1 MQPQQSTAP
10 DLQNAVERT
19 RAIHIIASSLFRE
32 LISHGYSPSHV
43 IDLTSEL
50 LELLT
55 TSIRSA
61 GDKTTECVVT
71 TLREHL
77 MERP

>member
-1 MQPQQSTAP
+1 MEPQRTTLS
-10 DLQNAVERT
+10 LQDSADRA

-55 TSIRSA
+55 TSIRDA
-61 GDKTTECVVT
+61 GDKATECVVT

-77 MERP
+77 MERT